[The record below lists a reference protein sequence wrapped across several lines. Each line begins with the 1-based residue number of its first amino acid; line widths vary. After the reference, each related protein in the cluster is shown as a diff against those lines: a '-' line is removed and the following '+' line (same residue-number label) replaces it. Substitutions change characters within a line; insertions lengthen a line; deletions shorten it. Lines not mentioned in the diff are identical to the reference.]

1 MRTSLPLLFAPFVLA
16 ACSDPTAAPEV
27 PHIVALYGKPAE
39 TALSPYPSNRYTTAD
54 ATTSTGL
61 RVHIGA
67 DVTNDQLISSYE
79 KTVQQLN
86 EMDGFSTVGGI
97 IVNFSGPIDAKSL
110 VLAPE
115 ADPPLLGPILDATD
129 YQKPGSPL
137 YLVNVDENSP
147 EKGQTVG
154 LIPQWYAQEDDDDF
168 PADYTLVAEP
178 AIPLRQG
185 TKYAFVVTNAL
196 HAADGRPIDR
206 SPDMEALLGAG
217 AEGEYGASVNDAVDE
232 IEKSVGIARKDIILA
247 SVFTTATIRSGIEA
261 MGIAA
266 RKAPTPVLSSP
277 WEVQQGPEAG
287 GRVRF
292 KAVYDAPDY
301 RGADTGTWSF
311 ENGVPVVQ
319 KTAGLEVFLAF
330 SKAEVSGKRPVVIYG
345 HGLGGDKDGTWGTAD
360 RLAGVDPNGVAIF
373 GIDSPEHGSRMRD
386 PNQNS
391 LFAAF
396 YFFGIDDKTQAFNIG
411 QARDNFRQMS
421 SDQLELV
428 KLINSLDTLDLLP
441 VGAPDGI
448 PDLDTSRILYIG
460 HSFGSVQG
468 PTIMALAPEIKHSV
482 WNVGGDGLMKLLRD
496 SGTFGLL
503 VNSFRP
509 PGTPEGFL
517 GRFFATTQAIVDPGD
532 PLNYARYCALEELPG
547 TTGAKPR
554 DILLQVVLNDTIVP
568 NTSSESLARAMGG
581 THMNPIRSV
590 SGLPEKTGA
599 LTGNGA
605 TGSTLVMSQFDKIN
619 GGKTAIHG
627 DLIFAPEGQAQYV
640 EFFKTGLAN
649 PHATAKPP
657 Y

>member
-1 MRTSLPLLFAPFVLA
+1 VRTSLPLIFAPFVLA
-16 ACSDPTAAPEV
+16 ACSDPTAAPEA

-79 KTVQQLN
+79 KTVEQLN
-86 EMDGFSTVGGI
+86 EMDGFSTVGGV

-147 EKGQTVG
+147 EKGQTIG

-185 TKYAFVVTNAL
+185 TKYAFVVTNDL

-217 AEGEYGASVNDAVDE
+217 AEGEYGTSVNDAVDE
-232 IEKSVGIARKDIILA
+232 IEKSVGVARKDIILA

-311 ENGVPVVQ
+311 ENGMPVVQ

-360 RLAGVDPNGVAIF
+360 RLAGVDPNGVAVF

-396 YFFGIDDKTQAFNIG
+396 YFFGIDDKTQAFNIVG
-411 QARDNFRQMS
+411 SIGTGKAHQFFGYTGSVASRCSGWNSGFGYVAYFVHRAFVWVGARSDDHGTSAGNSAFGVERGWGWIDEAAARFWDIWVAGEFIPATWDTRRIFGTVFCDDS
-421 SDQLELV
+421 SDCGSGRSAEL
-428 KLINSLDTLDLLP
+428 
-441 VGAPDGI
+441 
-448 PDLDTSRILYIG
+448 
-460 HSFGSVQG
+460 
-468 PTIMALAPEIKHSV
+468 
-482 WNVGGDGLMKLLRD
+482 
-496 SGTFGLL
+496 
-503 VNSFRP
+503 
-509 PGTPEGFL
+509 
-517 GRFFATTQAIVDPGD
+517 
-532 PLNYARYCALEELPG
+532 
-547 TTGAKPR
+547 
-554 DILLQVVLNDTIVP
+554 
-568 NTSSESLARAMGG
+568 
-581 THMNPIRSV
+581 RSV
-590 SGLPEKTGA
+590 LRFGRTAWNDRSKAAGYFAASGVERYDRA
-599 LTGNGA
+599 
-605 TGSTLVMSQFDKIN
+605 
-619 GGKTAIHG
+619 
-627 DLIFAPEGQAQYV
+627 EYV
-640 EFFKTGLAN
+640 E
-649 PHATAKPP
+649 
-657 Y
+657 